1 MSRFA
6 QQYEIYIQAQ
16 EAFRLGDHSTGLR
29 NTLYLMANFIVGM
42 KGYDLYRLWEA
53 SVIGGNP
60 SEEIFG
66 AMVDG
71 DLVVPV
77 LQDAKNGKIQIIQD
91 FLDAVQRIEI
101 NERER
106 ILRGVV

>member
-6 QQYEIYIQAQ
+6 QQHEIYIQAQ

-71 DLVVPV
+71 DMIVSV
-77 LQDAKNGKIQIIQD
+77 LQDAKDGKVQIVND
-91 FLDAVQRIEI
+91 FLAAVQGIEI

-106 ILRGVV
+106 ILKAVV